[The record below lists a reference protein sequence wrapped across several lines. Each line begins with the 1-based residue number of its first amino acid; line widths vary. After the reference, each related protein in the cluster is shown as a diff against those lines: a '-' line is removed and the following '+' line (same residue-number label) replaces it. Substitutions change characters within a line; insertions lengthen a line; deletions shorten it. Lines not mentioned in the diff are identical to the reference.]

1 MLTRPDPI
9 VLQVPATLHLLC
21 SMDVS
26 AWMSHCAEVS
36 LCGRLASRPPSLQA
50 SRPSSKKL
58 GLSFFRAVAR
68 WRYERSRACMWLMLF
83 PRLCGPDTQNAAVF
97 CEWRFLPPPP
107 PSSALHF
114 LPLSSRRVEQAV
126 TRPPS
131 VLVVSHRGCEMTLL
145 MALLCEVFLPPLT
158 DRAEKKR
165 AATQTCT
172 VALI

>member
-1 MLTRPDPI
+1 MCQPGCHT
-9 VLQVPATLHLLC
+9 VLR
-21 SMDVS
+21 
-26 AWMSHCAEVS
+26 SHSVDGS
-36 LCGRLASRPPSLQA
+36 PPGLQA
-50 SRPSSKKL
+50 SKPPGLHPKL
-58 GLSFFRAVAR
+58 GLSFFRVVAR
-68 WRYERSRACMWLMLF
+68 WRNERSRACMWLMLF

-97 CEWRFLPPPP
+97 CEWRFLSPPPAP

-158 DRAEKKR
+158 DRVEKKR

>member
-36 LCGRLASRPPSLQA
+36 LCGRLASKPPGLQA
-50 SRPSSKKL
+50 SRPSSKT
-58 GLSFFRAVAR
+58 GPFIFSGGGATSAP
-68 WRYERSRACMWLMLF
+68 ERACGWCCFRGCVDRTHRMRRSF
-83 PRLCGPDTQNAAVF
+83 ASGASC
-97 CEWRFLPPPP
+97 PPP

-158 DRAEKKR
+158 DRVEKKR